1 MDAGPFSCNQAQASI
16 GVTVLGMAILGL
28 FVLSSLT
35 ANWSFTG
42 HDLRPKDF
50 LLNYSTGAV
59 SVLLGLMF
67 SVSVMAAVNFGGGFE
82 LTLVSVLSVVIGAL
96 CPVALGVCY
105 ARFVRVGDPA

>member
-1 MDAGPFSCNQAQASI
+1 MDAGPFSRNPAKATI

-28 FVLSSLT
+28 FILSSLT
-35 ANWSFTG
+35 ANWSLTG

-67 SVSVMAAVNFGGGFE
+67 SFSVMAVVNFGSDFE
-82 LTLVSVLSVVIGAL
+82 LTMVSVLSVAIGAL
-96 CPVALGVCY
+96 CPIALGVCY
-105 ARFVRVGDPA
+105 ARFVRAGEPT